1 MGDNLVQAGPVQNLY
16 TLTTRPAD
24 GGVRTAS
31 AQADAAAIGDG
42 GNMHDRAFPADGR
55 RRRPGQENCINQR
68 RFAGDVDG
76 IRAALANKFS

>member
-1 MGDNLVQAGPVQNLY
+1 MGSNLAQAGPVQNLY

-31 AQADAAAIGDG
+31 SQHDAAAIGDG
-42 GNMHDRAFPADGR
+42 GNMHDRAVPAAG
-55 RRRPGQENCINQR
+55 RRRPGQENRINQR

-76 IRAALANKFS
+76 IRAALANKIS